1 MLNFI
6 FAELADGIL
15 KDIIRKR
22 EKETQRNPFLQPIED
37 EIERLEEIEKQVK
50 SRLEVMKQLHRW
62 VSEFFDPP
70 KPEAAKTSPEPEKTD
85 LPEKDEK
92 TQTQEVGKK
101 EPLNDEKI
109 DDGPEESLSEP
120 MLERLKTLEK
130 VIRNYAEKLS
140 KEKITRHFK
149 QIGELHRKLEKVL
162 DCPDDKKESM
172 EYLVGL
178 EATAGEVLDFLC
190 TSKLAG
196 RFNLLKFLR
205 VELSEALANNKK
217 GAEMHI

>member
-15 KDIIRKR
+15 KDMIRKR
-22 EKETQRNPFLQPIED
+22 EKEPQRNPFLQPIEA
-37 EIERLEEIEKQVK
+37 EIERLENIEGQIKA
-50 SRLEVMKQLHRW
+50 RLEALKQLHQFI
-62 VSEFFDPP
+62 SGIFNP
-70 KPEAAKTSPEPEKTD
+70 SEPEKTD
-85 LPEKDEK
+85 LPEKGEK
-92 TQTQEVGKK
+92 TQAQKAEKK

-109 DDGPEESLSEP
+109 DDGPEESSSAP

-130 VIRNYAEKLS
+130 VIRDYAEKLS

-149 QIGELHRKLEKVL
+149 QIGELHRKLEKAL

-172 EYLVGL
+172 EYLVEL
-178 EATAGEVLDFLC
+178 EAAAGDAMDFLA

>member
-1 MLNFI
+1 MQGI
-6 FAELADGIL
+6 FVVEINHG
-15 KDIIRKR
+15 KR
-22 EKETQRNPFLQPIED
+22 SQENESRENPFLEELEQ
-37 EIERLEEIEKQVK
+37 EIAKLERMSAEITMRHAVVSHIRKDLLETLGLV
-50 SRLEVMKQLHRW
+50 
-62 VSEFFDPP
+62 
-70 KPEAAKTSPEPEKTD
+70 EKT
-85 LPEKDEK
+85 KKSQAKGK
-92 TQTQEVGKK
+92 TEKK
-101 EPLNDEKI
+101 EPIKYEETTEKI
-109 DDGPEESLSEP
+109 DGSEEESLSEP
-120 MLERLKTLEK
+120 MLKRLKVLEK
-130 VIRNYAEKLS
+130 VIRDYAEQLG

-149 QIGELHRKLEKVL
+149 QIGELHQKLEKAL
-162 DCPDDKKESM
+162 DFPDDKKESM